1 MLLTNRLLKDEIMKT
16 ASVAE
21 TKAHLS
27 ALLGNVE
34 AGEDVLI
41 TRRGK
46 PVGRLTA
53 VREESLGRFD
63 MAALRNFVA
72 VQPAEPMNKGLT
84 VAEMREQDIL

>member
-1 MLLTNRLLKDEIMKT
+1 MKT

-21 TKAHLS
+21 AKAHLS

-34 AGEDVLI
+34 SGEDVLI

-46 PVGRLTA
+46 PVGRLIA
-53 VREESLGRFD
+53 VRDESLSRFD
-63 MAALRNFVA
+63 MTALRDFVA
-72 VQPAEPMNKGLT
+72 AQPLAPMNKGLT